1 MTTDFLRQ
9 RDEDS
14 QRDHHSLPDAISKH
28 IGALAAACQRYQVQ
42 TLWLFGSAVHGTFD
56 PATSDLD
63 FLVDLGDY
71 ELTVAERYGGLYM
84 ALSDL
89 FDREIDLVTVRSPG
103 NAAILDHIT
112 ETRQVV
118 YAA

>member
-1 MTTDFLRQ
+1 MTTDHLAQGDERAQRQ
-9 RDEDS
+9 
-14 QRDHHSLPDAISKH
+14 HHSLPAAISER
-28 IGALAAACQRYQVQ
+28 IDALTAACQRYQVR
-42 TLWLFGSAVHGTFD
+42 TPWLFGSAVHGTFD

-71 ELTVAERYGGLYM
+71 EPTVAERYGGLFM

-89 FDREIDLVTVRSPG
+89 FDRTIDLVTVRSSG
-103 NAAILDHIT
+103 NAGVLDHIT
-112 ETRQVV
+112 ETRQVL

>member
-1 MTTDFLRQ
+1 MTTNPVSRG
-9 RDEDS
+9 DETA
-14 QRDHHSLPDAISKH
+14 RREHLSLPGAIFDH
-28 IGALAAACQRYQVQ
+28 LDGVAAACQRYEVR

-71 ELTVAERYGGLYM
+71 EPSVAERYGGLYM
-84 ALSDL
+84 ALRDL
-89 FDREIDLVTVRSPG
+89 FDREIDLVTVRASG
-103 NAAILDHIT
+103 NAGVLDHIT
-112 ETRQVV
+112 ETRQVL

>member
-1 MTTDFLRQ
+1 MTTNPVSRSDERSQQ
-9 RDEDS
+9 R
-14 QRDHHSLPDAISKH
+14 HTALPAAISEH
-28 IGALAAACQRYQVQ
+28 IGDLAAACQKFKVR
-42 TLWLFGSAVHGTFD
+42 TLWLFGSAVQGTFD

-71 ELTVAERYGGLYM
+71 EPSVAERYGGLYM

-89 FDREIDLVTVRSPG
+89 FERDIDLVTVRAPG
-103 NAAILDHIT
+103 NAEALDRIT
-112 ETRQVV
+112 ATRQVL